1 LLPIPIKPDFP
12 VLRAINA
19 NGFRQGG
26 NSKRSLGNMNRFA
39 RLTFVLVMAGL
50 FSLYLTGCT
59 RKFYRNQADLEV
71 SDILTQKDQ
80 FAEWQIDQ
88 YHVYPDPRARFAD
101 DTNPDRPP
109 MPPDDP
115 ASAEMAPN
123 PQKPRH
129 AGIRLIEGTGYLDL
143 LAQWDREN
151 RGEAVGKS
159 KEAEA
164 IGGGS
169 QIREVAA
176 GDSDQ
181 SDTPGSQSRIRL
193 AAHVETQ
200 EKPEAQKSNINQ
212 PTGAASITSLSTPPG
227 APRPYLLKLEQS
239 VELGLINSREYQDA
253 RETLYMAA
261 LPVATQRFSFAAQ
274 FFAFG
279 QAIRQ
284 WAGIQTTDIPRNNWS
299 LGSNVGFSKLFSTG
313 ALLLAD
319 FANQTV
325 FNLSGGLGR
334 SLTSQSTINLDLIQP
349 LLRGSG
355 RAVTLEPLTQ
365 AERNLLY
372 EIRTFARFRKEF
384 YVSIAGGGASLGG
397 GTSGGGGSITGS
409 SFQPSGVLA
418 PGTFSPTAGLGS
430 SGIVPGVPFPILI
443 TGDNPN
449 RVNPGVSGQFS
460 LNTALAAPI
469 GGYLS
474 TLLQAEQRQLD
485 VFSLEKLEANLKLGK
500 AMAEGGDISEL
511 QVEQF
516 EQQVLT
522 RRSNL
527 LSDQLQYLQSLDSFK
542 LQLGLPTALPIE
554 LEDTPFRP
562 LNQQF
567 QRYED
572 VFNQFVA
579 ASEEPN
585 RFNTLDSTRV
595 RPELK
600 RIFSTSNLVDGTRFQ
615 KQIEKR
621 WSGWEKLTADGIQKQ
636 LEQFG
641 EERRKL
647 LAKRDDLL
655 AKGQVMSATE
665 QQRLDELS
673 FEIDLGTFERQ
684 LRQYETQPWKKAAD
698 PTVQQQK
705 ELRYVIAFFVDV
717 LIEARNER
725 LEQLREKWPDL
736 AKLCVNGVD
745 LLKADLDQAQSTV
758 VQTALINR
766 LDLMN
771 IRAQMVDAWR
781 QVAIFANA
789 LLGTFSVQYH
799 MDTSTPAGMAQ
810 PLAFDAHRTTQQ
822 LIFNTQ
828 LPLVRIQERNNYRAC
843 LINFQRSRRILQGAE
858 DRLASDTRNEIRSL
872 RQLEENYRIQQRQV
886 ELGYLQAENALDT
899 FKAPSQPGVAATAAN
914 AAALTNQLINAQ
926 NSLYQAQFTMTS
938 IWISYLNTRLQ
949 LYRDMELMPLDYRG
963 VWIDDIATREC
974 AAGPGGSSDPN
985 GPCSGNARSA
995 RDGERSEPKALPFAP
1010 APAVQ

>member
-1 LLPIPIKPDFP
+1 MDKVIRLSLALLMIALFG
-12 VLRAINA
+12 L
-19 NGFRQGG
+19 
-26 NSKRSLGNMNRFA
+26 SL
-39 RLTFVLVMAGL
+39 
-50 FSLYLTGCT
+50 SGCT
-59 RKFYRNQADLEV
+59 RRFYRTRADMEV
-71 SDILTQKDQ
+71 DDILTEKDQ
-80 FAEWQIDQ
+80 FHDWQIEQ

-115 ASAEMAPN
+115 ASEEMAPN
-123 PQKPRH
+123 PQRPKH
-129 AGIRLIEGTGYLDL
+129 AGVRLIEGTGYLDL
-143 LAQWDREN
+143 LAAWDAEN
-151 RGEAVGKS
+151 R
-159 KEAEA
+159 AEA
-164 IGGGS
+164 AAES
-169 QIREVAA
+169 KKTEAA
-176 GDSDQ
+176 GEKPPIRAGAE
-181 SDTPGSQSRIRL
+181 PGTQGKGEKPAQDKPQEQKSL
-193 AAHVETQ
+193 AAAPSSGQIT
-200 EKPEAQKSNINQ
+200 
-212 PTGAASITSLSTPPG
+212 TSLSTPPG
-227 APRPYLLKLEQS
+227 APRPYLLKLEQT

-253 RETLYMAA
+253 RENLYMTA
-261 LPVATQRFSFAAQ
+261 LPVATERFSFAAQ

-279 QAIRQ
+279 QAVRQ
-284 WAGIQTTDIPRNNWS
+284 WAGSQTNSVPRNNWALS
-299 LGSNVGFSKLFSTG
+299 SNVGFSKLFSTG

-325 FNLSGGLGR
+325 FGLTGFGR
-334 SLTSQSTINLDLIQP
+334 SLSSQSTINLDLIQP
-349 LLRGSG
+349 LLRGGG

-397 GTSGGGGSITGS
+397 GTSGGGGSITGGT
-409 SFQPSGVLA
+409 FQPSGILA

-430 SGIVPGVPFPILI
+430 SGLVPGAIAPILI

-449 RVNPGVSGQFS
+449 RVTPGISGQIT
-460 LNTALAAPI
+460 LNTSLAAPI

-485 VFSLEKLEANLKLGK
+485 IYSLEKLEANLKLGK

-554 LEDTPFRP
+554 LDDTPFRP

-572 VFNQFVA
+572 VFNQYIT

-585 RFNTLDSTRV
+585 RFTNIDAGAVRGEFRQIFTRS
-595 RPELK
+595 P
-600 RIFSTSNLVDGTRFQ
+600 LVQGTRFS
-615 KQIEKR
+615 KQIETR
-621 WSGWEKLTADGIQKQ
+621 WSGWEKLTADGLQKR

-641 EERRKL
+641 EERRRL
-647 LAKRDDLL
+647 LARRDDLL
-655 AKGQVMSATE
+655 AKGEALPAAE
-665 QQRLDELS
+665 QQRLDELN
-673 FEIDLGTFERQ
+673 FEIDLGNFEKQ
-684 LRQYETQPWKKAAD
+684 LRQYETLPWKNATNPAAR
-698 PTVQQQK
+698 QQL
-705 ELRYVIAFFVDV
+705 ELRYVIALFVDV

-725 LEQLREKWPDL
+725 LEQLRETWPNL
-736 AKLCVNGVD
+736 ARLCVNGVD
-745 LLKADLDQAQSTV
+745 LLKANLDEAQTTV
-758 VQTALINR
+758 VQTALTNR

-771 IRAQMVDAWR
+771 IRAQLVDAWR

-789 LLGTFSVQYH
+789 LLGTFNVQYH
-799 MDTSTPAGMAQ
+799 MDTSTPAGLAQ
-810 PLAFDAHRTTQQ
+810 PLAFDAHRTRQQ

-828 LPLVRIQERNNYRAC
+828 LPLVRIQERNSYRAC
-843 LINFQRSRRILQGAE
+843 LINFQRARRILQGAE

-899 FKAPSQPGVAATAAN
+899 FKAPAQPGVAATAAN
-914 AAALTNQLINAQ
+914 AAALTNQLITAQ
-926 NSLYQAQFTMTS
+926 NSLYMAQFNMTT

-949 LYRDMELMPLDYRG
+949 LYRDMELMPLDMRG

-974 AAGPGGSSDPN
+974 PGGAAGGSS
-985 GPCSGNARSA
+985 GPKQPC
-995 RDGERSEPKALPFAP
+995 DGDGRRASDGQRPEPKTLPP
-1010 APAVQ
+1010 AQGTPLEQTH